1 VADIVFS
8 EIFVVNKVGVALVD
22 RVVSQVHAAVAVV
35 AFVGW
40 LVLGGGQASE
50 ALPVDVNREGL

>member
-1 VADIVFS
+1 MADIVFS